1 MSTRINFEDKQLD
14 DSERGRVGNY
24 LFFNYFFESYIITY
38 LKSIQRAIV
47 LYSECLGVIHWE
59 EVAILA

>member
-1 MSTRINFEDKQLD
+1 MRFRTRELEYFLFITFE
-14 DSERGRVGNY
+14 GCT
-24 LFFNYFFESYIITY
+24 TY
-38 LKSIQRAIV
+38 LKSIQRAII

>member
-1 MSTRINFEDKQLD
+1 MSTCISFEDKQLD
-14 DSERGRVGNY
+14 DSEQERELNIIFC
-24 LFFNYFFESYIITY
+24 LFIILESYITY
-38 LKSIQRAIV
+38 LKSIQRAII